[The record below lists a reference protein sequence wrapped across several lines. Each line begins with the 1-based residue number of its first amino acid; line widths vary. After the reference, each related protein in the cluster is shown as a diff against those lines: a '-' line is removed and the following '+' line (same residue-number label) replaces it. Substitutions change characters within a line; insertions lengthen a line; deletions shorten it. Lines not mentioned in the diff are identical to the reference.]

1 MAVVDRLAVVK
12 VAQDE
17 EEDGRMVMMSEGVQV
32 DHKVIHCKHYHLDV
46 QEEE

>member
-17 EEDGRMVMMSEGVQV
+17 VADGHMVMLSVEVQV